1 MVLGALMLLG
11 ALGLF
16 LRNNRETETAQ
27 AASAVVLPEIK
38 TAIEIRGEQEE
49 TEPEEEV
56 PNTPPE
62 LLTQEELVMTES
74 VISGRNYIGYLYIPK
89 LELELPILSQWSYDG
104 LRVAPARYYGTLKGE
119 DLVLLAHNYPVHFGR
134 LSSLQEGDSVL
145 FTDMDGQV
153 WHYAVVAKDVLNPQ
167 AVEEV
172 TAGAYDLT
180 LFTCTYGGQSR
191 VTVYCN
197 LIRE

>member
-191 VTVYCN
+191 VTVYCD